1 METKQSLMQLDHL
14 RRKLATEVAPSQSL
28 YEDRESNLLDL
39 SIGLADSRNEYLKDK
54 LGLDNEYQHIYNAYK
69 LSKEKCSNVEAEK
82 HADFELLEKFQQLK
96 LQEIELQTQQ
106 KKYDA
111 YRRFSE
117 SILKLHMIRE
127 SQDIKRINMLWRDN
141 INDIPF

>member
-1 METKQSLMQLDHL
+1 M
-14 RRKLATEVAPSQSL
+14 
-28 YEDRESNLLDL
+28 
-39 SIGLADSRNEYLKDK
+39 KDK

-82 HADFELLEKFQQLK
+82 HADFELLDKTQQLK
-96 LQEIELQTQQ
+96 LQEIELWNKQ

-111 YRRFSE
+111 FRRFSE

-127 SQDIKRINMLWRDN
+127 SQDIKRINMVWSRQDS
-141 INDIPF
+141 IDSIPF